1 MGLVDE
7 IKRLG
12 KHSAIYGIGGLIQR
26 IVAVLLLPL
35 YTRFLSPSD
44 YGAIEALVALSA
56 VIFALLRA
64 GIQSSFFRFYFHAET
79 DGERL
84 TVVRTSFWF
93 TMGAATIALAA
104 GELFAPQISHFLY
117 GSGEHTDLVRAAF
130 VGLWAAMNYD
140 QLTALFRV
148 EERSVSYATASLAN
162 VVITIGITILLVVV
176 LDQGPLGVLVGN
188 FSGTLAVY
196 AVLLAY
202 RRTQL
207 GFEFNTDVFRKMTE
221 WGMPL
226 VPSVIALNAI
236 DFADRFLLVRIK
248 GQHELGLYA
257 IGMRISAGLLFVL
270 AAFRTAWPA
279 FAYSIREDNEA
290 RRTYGFVL
298 TYVTFFSS
306 WAALALGLAAPWIVR
321 LLTTPE
327 FYGGARVV
335 PILSFAF
342 VVFGAYVV
350 VVTSIG
356 ARRPPRV
363 ELDHH
368 RDRRSDRGPA
378 QPRADPAVRDDRRR
392 GVDAALLLRDLPRD
406 DLEGAARVPR
416 ALPVAAARDSC
427 GHRGRADGV
436 REARRRRPSA
446 GDRAHGAVPARA
458 RARRLLPARGARPD
472 RRLRQA
478 VASPRSR
485 LIRRWTRERS
495 LRSRGA
501 GRRV

>member
-1 MGLVDE
+1 VGLVDE

-84 TVVRTSFWF
+84 TIVRTSFWF

-356 ARRPPRV
+356 RV
-363 ELDHH
+363 
-368 RDRRSDRGPA
+368 G
-378 QPRADPAVRDDRRR
+378 RR
-392 GVDAALLLRDLPRD
+392 GSNWIITGIAAVIGVLLNLALIPPFGMT
-406 DLEGAARVPR
+406 GAAVSMLLSYFVIFLGMTWKAQRVFHVHYQWRRLATAAGTASGLTVVGKLVDGGLPLAIVLT
-416 ALPVAAARDSC
+416 ALYPLVL
-427 GHRGRADGV
+427 GLFGFYLP
-436 REARRRRPSA
+436 EE
-446 GDRAHGAVPARA
+446 RA
-458 RARRLLPARGARPD
+458 RIGAFGRRLRAFGRRLLP
-472 RRLRQA
+472 
-478 VASPRSR
+478 
-485 LIRRWTRERS
+485 
-495 LRSRGA
+495 
-501 GRRV
+501 GRV

>member
-1 MGLVDE
+1 MGLAQE

-12 KHSAIYGIGGLIQR
+12 KHSAIYGVGGLIQR
-26 IVAVLLLPL
+26 LVAVLLLPL

-44 YGAIEALVALSA
+44 YGAIEALVALTA

-64 GIQSSFFRFYFHAET
+64 GIQSSFFRFYFRAET
-79 DGERL
+79 DRERL

-104 GELFAPQISHFLY
+104 GELFAPQISHVPLRL
-117 GSGEHTDLVRAAF
+117 GRAHGPRPRRLRRPLGDDELRPADGALPRRGALGELLDRRASRTSP
-130 VGLWAAMNYD
+130 L
-140 QLTALFRV
+140 
-148 EERSVSYATASLAN
+148 
-162 VVITIGITILLVVV
+162 TIGITILLVVV
-176 LDQGPLGVLVGN
+176 LDQGPLGVIVGN

-207 GFEFNTDVFRKMTE
+207 GLEFDRGVFRKMTE

-236 DFADRFLLVRIK
+236 DFADRILLVRIK

-321 LLTTPE
+321 LLTTPD
-327 FYGGARVV
+327 FYGGAR
-335 PILSFAF
+335 
-342 VVFGAYVV
+342 
-350 VVTSIG
+350 
-356 ARRPPRV
+356 
-363 ELDHH
+363 
-368 RDRRSDRGPA
+368 
-378 QPRADPAVRDDRRR
+378 
-392 GVDAALLLRDLPRD
+392 
-406 DLEGAARVPR
+406 
-416 ALPVAAARDSC
+416 
-427 GHRGRADGV
+427 GRAD
-436 REARRRRPSA
+436 ARRSRSSSSA
-446 GDRAHGAVPARA
+446 PT
-458 RARRLLPARGARPD
+458 
-472 RRLRQA
+472 
-478 VASPRSR
+478 SS
-485 LIRRWTRERS
+485 S
-495 LRSRGA
+495 
-501 GRRV
+501 

>member
-1 MGLVDE
+1 VPLVQE

-12 KHSAIYGIGGLIQR
+12 KHSAIYGVGGLIQR

-35 YTRFLSPSD
+35 YTRYLSPAD

-56 VIFALLRA
+56 IIFALLRA
-64 GIQSSFFRFYFHAET
+64 GIQSSFFRFYFRAET
-79 DGERL
+79 DSERL
-84 TVVRTSFWF
+84 TIVRTSFWF
-93 TMGAATIALAA
+93 TMGAATITLIA
-104 GELFAPQISHFLY
+104 GEIFAPQIAQLLYRSH
-117 GSGEHTDLVRAAF
+117 EHVDLVRAAF
-130 VGLWAAMNYD
+130 VGLWATMNYD

-148 EERSVSYATASLAN
+148 EERSVSYSIASLTN
-162 VVITIGITILLVVV
+162 VLVTIGMTVLLVVV
-176 LDQGPLGVLVGN
+176 LGKGPLGVLVGN

-207 GFEFNTDVFRKMTE
+207 GLEFNGQVFRNMIE

-248 GQHELGLYA
+248 GTHELGLYA

-298 TYVTFFSS
+298 TYVTFFSA
-306 WAALALGLAAPWIVR
+306 WAALALGLAAPWLVR

-327 FYGGARVV
+327 FYAGADVV

-356 ARRPPRV
+356 RV
-363 ELDHH
+363 
-368 RDRRSDRGPA
+368 G
-378 QPRADPAVRDDRRR
+378 RR
-392 GVDAALLLRDLPRD
+392 GSNWIITGIAAIIGVLLNLALIPPFGMM
-406 DLEGAARVPR
+406 GAAVSMLLSYFVIFLGMTWKAQRVFHVHYQWR
-416 ALPVAAARDSC
+416 RLGTAAGTAAGLTVVGKLVDGGLPLAIVLVAAYPIVLRFV
-427 GHRGRADGV
+427 GFYL
-436 REARRRRPSA
+436 
-446 GDRAHGAVPARA
+446 PAERA
-458 RARRLLPARGARPD
+458 RIGAFGRRLLP
-472 RRLRQA
+472 
-478 VASPRSR
+478 
-485 LIRRWTRERS
+485 
-495 LRSRGA
+495 
-501 GRRV
+501 GRV

>member
-1 MGLVDE
+1 MGLAQE

-12 KHSAIYGIGGLIQR
+12 KHSAIYGVGGLIQR
-26 IVAVLLLPL
+26 LVAVLLLPL

-79 DGERL
+79 DDERL

-93 TMGAATIALAA
+93 TMGAATIALAG
-104 GELFAPQISHFLY
+104 GELLAPQISHFLY

-188 FSGTLAVY
+188 FSGTLVVY

-207 GFEFNTDVFRKMTE
+207 GFEFNTSVFRKMTE

-236 DFADRFLLVRIK
+236 DFADRILLVRIK

-279 FAYSIREDNEA
+279 IAYSIREDNEA

-321 LLTTPE
+321 LLTTPD

-335 PILSFAF
+335 PMLSFAF

-356 ARRPPRV
+356 RV
-363 ELDHH
+363 
-368 RDRRSDRGPA
+368 G
-378 QPRADPAVRDDRRR
+378 RR
-392 GVDAALLLRDLPRD
+392 GSNWIITGIAAVIGVLLNLALIPPFGMT
-406 DLEGAARVPR
+406 GAAVSMLLAYFVIFLGMTWKAQRVFHVHYQWR
-416 ALPVAAARDSC
+416 RLATAAGTAAGLTVVGKLIDGGLPLVIVLTAIYPLVLRLT
-427 GHRGRADGV
+427 GFYLP
-436 REARRRRPSA
+436 EE
-446 GDRAHGAVPARA
+446 RA
-458 RARRLLPARGARPD
+458 RIGAFGRRLLP
-472 RRLRQA
+472 
-478 VASPRSR
+478 
-485 LIRRWTRERS
+485 
-495 LRSRGA
+495 
-501 GRRV
+501 GRV

>member
-1 MGLVDE
+1 MGLAQE

-12 KHSAIYGIGGLIQR
+12 KHSAIYGVGGLIQR
-26 IVAVLLLPL
+26 LVAVLLLPL
-35 YTRFLSPSD
+35 YTRFLNPSD
-44 YGAIEALVALSA
+44 YGAIEALVALTA

-64 GIQSSFFRFYFHAET
+64 GIQSSFFRFYFRAEN
-79 DGERL
+79 DRERL

-117 GSGEHTDLVRAAF
+117 GSGVHTDLVRAAF
-130 VGLWAAMNYD
+130 VGLWATMNYD

-148 EERSVSYATASLAN
+148 EERSVSYSMASLAN
-162 VVITIGITILLVVV
+162 VALTIGITILLVVV
-176 LDQGPLGVLVGN
+176 LDQGPLGVIVGN

-207 GFEFNTDVFRKMTE
+207 GLEFDRDVFWKMTE

-236 DFADRFLLVRIK
+236 DFADRILLVRIK
-248 GQHELGLYA
+248 GPHELGLYA

-321 LLTTPE
+321 LLTTPD
-327 FYGGARVV
+327 FYGGADVV
-335 PILSFAF
+335 PMLSFAF

-356 ARRPPRV
+356 RV
-363 ELDHH
+363 
-368 RDRRSDRGPA
+368 G
-378 QPRADPAVRDDRRR
+378 RR
-392 GVDAALLLRDLPRD
+392 GSNWIITGIAAVIGVLLNLALIPPFGMI
-406 DLEGAARVPR
+406 GAAVSMLLAYFVIFLGMTWKAQRVFHVHYQWR
-416 ALPVAAARDSC
+416 RLATAAGTAAGLTVVGKLIDGGLPLVIVLVAIYPIVLRFV
-427 GHRGRADGV
+427 GFYLP
-436 REARRRRPSA
+436 EE
-446 GDRAHGAVPARA
+446 RA
-458 RARRLLPARGARPD
+458 RIGAYGRRLLP
-472 RRLRQA
+472 
-478 VASPRSR
+478 
-485 LIRRWTRERS
+485 
-495 LRSRGA
+495 
-501 GRRV
+501 GRV

>member
-1 MGLVDE
+1 MGLVQE

-12 KHSAIYGIGGLIQR
+12 KHSAIYGVGGLIQR

-35 YTRFLSPSD
+35 YTRYLSPSD

-64 GIQSSFFRFYFHAET
+64 GIQSSFFRFYFRAEN
-79 DGERL
+79 DRERL
-84 TVVRTSFWF
+84 TIVRTSFWF
-93 TMGAATIALAA
+93 TMCASTIALAA
-104 GELFAPQISHFLY
+104 GEIFAPQIAQLLY
-117 GSGEHTDLVRAAF
+117 GAHEHVDLVRAAF
-130 VGLWAAMNYD
+130 VGLWATMNYD

-148 EERSVSYATASLAN
+148 EERSVSYSLASLAN
-162 VVITIGITILLVVV
+162 VVLTIGTTVLLVVV

-196 AVLLAY
+196 VVMLAY

-207 GFEFNTDVFRKMTE
+207 GLEFDRPVFRNMIE

-226 VPSVIALNAI
+226 VPSVLALKAI

-257 IGMRISAGLLFVL
+257 IGMRISAALLFVL

-279 FAYSIREDNEA
+279 FAYSIREDDEA

-298 TYVTFFSS
+298 TYVTFVSS
-306 WAALALGLAAPWIVR
+306 WAALALGLTAPWIVR

-335 PILSFAF
+335 PMLSFAF

-356 ARRPPRV
+356 RV
-363 ELDHH
+363 GRLG
-368 RDRRSDRGPA
+368 SNWSIT
-378 QPRADPAVRDDRRR
+378 
-392 GVDAALLLRDLPRD
+392 
-406 DLEGAARVPR
+406 GAAAVIGVLLNLALIPPFGMTGAAVSMLLSYFAIFLGMTWKAQRVFHVHYQWRRLATAAGAAVGLTVIGKLLDGGLPLAI
-416 ALPVAAARDSC
+416 ALSLVYPLVL
-427 GHRGRADGV
+427 GLLGFYL
-436 REARRRRPSA
+436 
-446 GDRAHGAVPARA
+446 PAERA
-458 RARRLLPARGARPD
+458 RIGAFGRRLLP
-472 RRLRQA
+472 
-478 VASPRSR
+478 
-485 LIRRWTRERS
+485 
-495 LRSRGA
+495 
-501 GRRV
+501 GRA

>member
-1 MGLVDE
+1 MGLVEE

-12 KHSAIYGIGGLIQR
+12 KHSAIYGVGGLIQR

-35 YTRFLSPSD
+35 YTRYLSPSD

-64 GIQSSFFRFYFHAET
+64 GIQSSFFRFYFRAET
-79 DGERL
+79 DPERL
-84 TVVRTSFWF
+84 TIVRTSFWF
-93 TMGAATIALAA
+93 TMGAATIALVA
-104 GELFAPQISHFLY
+104 GEIFASQVAHVLY
-117 GSGEHTDLVRAAF
+117 GSQEHVNLVRAAF
-130 VGLWAAMNYD
+130 VGLWATMNYD

-148 EERSVSYATASLAN
+148 EERSVSYSLASLAN
-162 VVITIGITILLVVV
+162 VVLTIGTTILLVVV

-207 GFEFNTDVFRKMTE
+207 GLEFNGRVFRNMIE

-257 IGMRISAGLLFVL
+257 IGMRISAALLFVL

-279 FAYSIREDNEA
+279 FAYSIREDNIA

-306 WAALALGLAAPWIVR
+306 WAALGLGLAAPWIVR
-321 LLTTPE
+321 LLTTPD
-327 FYGGARVV
+327 FYDGAQVV

-356 ARRPPRV
+356 RV
-363 ELDHH
+363 
-368 RDRRSDRGPA
+368 G
-378 QPRADPAVRDDRRR
+378 RR
-392 GVDAALLLRDLPRD
+392 GSNWIITGIAAVIGVLLNLALIPPFGMT
-406 DLEGAARVPR
+406 GAAVSMLLSYFVIFLGMTWKAQRVFHVHYQWRRLATAVGTAAGLTVVGKLVDGGLPLAIVLT
-416 ALPVAAARDSC
+416 ALYPVVL
-427 GHRGRADGV
+427 GLVGFYLP
-436 REARRRRPSA
+436 EE
-446 GDRAHGAVPARA
+446 RA
-458 RARRLLPARGARPD
+458 RIGAFGRRLLP
-472 RRLRQA
+472 
-478 VASPRSR
+478 
-485 LIRRWTRERS
+485 
-495 LRSRGA
+495 
-501 GRRV
+501 GRV

>member
-1 MGLVDE
+1 MGLAQE

-12 KHSAIYGIGGLIQR
+12 KHSAIYGVGGLIQR
-26 IVAVLLLPL
+26 LVAVLLLPL
-35 YTRFLSPSD
+35 YTRFLNPSD
-44 YGAIEALVALSA
+44 YGAIEALVALTA

-64 GIQSSFFRFYFHAET
+64 GIQSSFFRFYFRAEN
-79 DGERL
+79 DRERL

-117 GSGEHTDLVRAAF
+117 GSGVHTDLVRAAF
-130 VGLWAAMNYD
+130 VGLWATMNYD

-148 EERSVSYATASLAN
+148 EERSVSYSMASLAN
-162 VVITIGITILLVVV
+162 VALTIGITILLVVV
-176 LDQGPLGVLVGN
+176 LDQGPLGVIVGN

-207 GFEFNTDVFRKMTE
+207 GLEFDRDVFWKMTE

-236 DFADRFLLVRIK
+236 DFADRILLVRIK
-248 GQHELGLYA
+248 GPHELGLYA

-321 LLTTPE
+321 LLTTPD
-327 FYGGARVV
+327 FYGGAGVV
-335 PILSFAF
+335 PMLSFAF

-356 ARRPPRV
+356 RV
-363 ELDHH
+363 
-368 RDRRSDRGPA
+368 G
-378 QPRADPAVRDDRRR
+378 RR
-392 GVDAALLLRDLPRD
+392 GSNWIITGIAAVIGVLLNLALIPPFGMI
-406 DLEGAARVPR
+406 GAAVSMLLAYFVIFLGMTWKAQRVFHVHYQWR
-416 ALPVAAARDSC
+416 RLATAAGTAAGLTVVGKLIDGGLPLVIVLVAIYPIVLRFV
-427 GHRGRADGV
+427 GFYLP
-436 REARRRRPSA
+436 EE
-446 GDRAHGAVPARA
+446 RA
-458 RARRLLPARGARPD
+458 RIGAFGRRLLP
-472 RRLRQA
+472 
-478 VASPRSR
+478 
-485 LIRRWTRERS
+485 
-495 LRSRGA
+495 
-501 GRRV
+501 GRV

>member
-1 MGLVDE
+1 
-7 IKRLG
+7 
-12 KHSAIYGIGGLIQR
+12 
-26 IVAVLLLPL
+26 
-35 YTRFLSPSD
+35 
-44 YGAIEALVALSA
+44 
-56 VIFALLRA
+56 
-64 GIQSSFFRFYFHAET
+64 
-79 DGERL
+79 
-84 TVVRTSFWF
+84 
-93 TMGAATIALAA
+93 
-104 GELFAPQISHFLY
+104 
-117 GSGEHTDLVRAAF
+117 
-130 VGLWAAMNYD
+130 MNYD

-148 EERSVSYATASLAN
+148 EERSVSYSMASLAN
-162 VVITIGITILLVVV
+162 VAITIGITILLVVV

-188 FSGTLAVY
+188 FSGTLVVY

-207 GFEFNTDVFRKMTE
+207 GFEFNTSVFRKMTE

-236 DFADRFLLVRIK
+236 DFADRILLVRIK

-321 LLTTPE
+321 LLTTPD

-335 PILSFAF
+335 PMLSFAF

-356 ARRPPRV
+356 RV
-363 ELDHH
+363 
-368 RDRRSDRGPA
+368 G
-378 QPRADPAVRDDRRR
+378 RR
-392 GVDAALLLRDLPRD
+392 GSNWIITGIAAVIGVLLNLALIPPFGMT
-406 DLEGAARVPR
+406 GAAVSMLLAYFVIFLGMTWKAQRVFHVHYQWR
-416 ALPVAAARDSC
+416 RLATAAGTAAGLTVVGKLIDGGLPLVIVLTAIYPLVLRLT
-427 GHRGRADGV
+427 GFYLP
-436 REARRRRPSA
+436 EE
-446 GDRAHGAVPARA
+446 RA
-458 RARRLLPARGARPD
+458 RIGAFGRRLLP
-472 RRLRQA
+472 
-478 VASPRSR
+478 
-485 LIRRWTRERS
+485 
-495 LRSRGA
+495 
-501 GRRV
+501 GRV

>member
-1 MGLVDE
+1 MGLAQE

-12 KHSAIYGIGGLIQR
+12 KHSAIYGVGGLIQR
-26 IVAVLLLPL
+26 LVAVLLLPL
-35 YTRFLSPSD
+35 YTRFLTPSD

-207 GFEFNTDVFRKMTE
+207 GLEFDRGVFWKMTE

-236 DFADRFLLVRIK
+236 DFADRILLVRIK

-321 LLTTPE
+321 LLTTPD

-335 PILSFAF
+335 PMLSFAF

-356 ARRPPRV
+356 RV
-363 ELDHH
+363 
-368 RDRRSDRGPA
+368 G
-378 QPRADPAVRDDRRR
+378 RR
-392 GVDAALLLRDLPRD
+392 GSNWIITGIAAVIGVLLNLALIPPFGMT
-406 DLEGAARVPR
+406 GAAVSMLLAYFVIFLGMTWKAQRVFHVHYQWR
-416 ALPVAAARDSC
+416 RLATAAGTAAGLTVVGKLVDGGLPLVIVLTAIYPLVLRL
-427 GHRGRADGV
+427 
-436 REARRRRPSA
+436 A
-446 GDRAHGAVPARA
+446 GFYLPEERA
-458 RARRLLPARGARPD
+458 RIGAFGRRLLP
-472 RRLRQA
+472 
-478 VASPRSR
+478 
-485 LIRRWTRERS
+485 
-495 LRSRGA
+495 
-501 GRRV
+501 GRV

>member
-1 MGLVDE
+1 LGLVQE

-35 YTRFLSPSD
+35 YTRYLTPSD

-79 DGERL
+79 DRERL

-104 GELFAPQISHFLY
+104 GELFAPQIAHWLY
-117 GSGEHTDLVRAAF
+117 GSAEHTDLVRAAF
-130 VGLWAAMNYD
+130 VGLWATMNYD

-162 VVITIGITILLVVV
+162 VVVTIGMTILLVVV
-176 LDQGPLGVLVGN
+176 FDQGPLGVLVGN
-188 FSGTLAVY
+188 FSGTLVVY

-207 GFEFNTDVFRKMTE
+207 GLEFNTDVFRKMTE
-221 WGMPL
+221 WGLPL
-226 VPSVIALNAI
+226 VPSVVALSAI
-236 DFADRFLLVRIK
+236 DFADRFLLLRFK

-257 IGMRISAGLLFVL
+257 IGMRISAALLFVL

-306 WAALALGLAAPWIVR
+306 WAALGLGLAAPWIVR
-321 LLTTPE
+321 LLTTPD

-356 ARRPPRV
+356 RV
-363 ELDHH
+363 
-368 RDRRSDRGPA
+368 G
-378 QPRADPAVRDDRRR
+378 RR
-392 GVDAALLLRDLPRD
+392 GSNWIITGVAAVIGVLLNFALIPPFGMT
-406 DLEGAARVPR
+406 GAAVSMLLSYFVIFLGMTWKAQRVFHVHYQWRRLAIAVGTAAGLTVIGKLVDGGLPLAI
-416 ALPVAAARDSC
+416 ALTAVYPFVLAL
-427 GHRGRADGV
+427 
-436 REARRRRPSA
+436 A
-446 GDRAHGAVPARA
+446 GFYLPEERA
-458 RARRLLPARGARPD
+458 RIGAFGRRLLP
-472 RRLRQA
+472 
-478 VASPRSR
+478 
-485 LIRRWTRERS
+485 
-495 LRSRGA
+495 
-501 GRRV
+501 GRV

>member
-1 MGLVDE
+1 MGLAQE

-12 KHSAIYGIGGLIQR
+12 KHSAIYGVGGLIQR
-26 IVAVLLLPL
+26 LVAVLLLPL
-35 YTRFLSPSD
+35 YTRFLTPSD

-64 GIQSSFFRFYFHAET
+64 GIQSSFFRFYFRAET
-79 DGERL
+79 DRERL

-104 GELFAPQISHFLY
+104 GELFAPQISQFLY

-130 VGLWAAMNYD
+130 VGLWATMNYD

-148 EERSVSYATASLAN
+148 EERSVSYSMASLAN
-162 VVITIGITILLVVV
+162 VALTIGITILLVVV
-176 LDQGPLGVLVGN
+176 LDQGPLGVIVGN

-207 GFEFNTDVFRKMTE
+207 GLEFDRGVFWKMTE

-236 DFADRFLLVRIK
+236 DFADRILLVRIK

-321 LLTTPE
+321 LLTTPD

-335 PILSFAF
+335 PMLSFAF

-356 ARRPPRV
+356 RV
-363 ELDHH
+363 
-368 RDRRSDRGPA
+368 G
-378 QPRADPAVRDDRRR
+378 RR
-392 GVDAALLLRDLPRD
+392 GSNWIITGIAAVIGVLLNLALIPPFGMT
-406 DLEGAARVPR
+406 GAAVSMLLAYFVIFLGMTWKAQRVFHVHYQWRRLATAAGTAAGLTVVGKLIDGGLPLVI
-416 ALPVAAARDSC
+416 ALTAIYPLVL
-427 GHRGRADGV
+427 GL
-436 REARRRRPSA
+436 A
-446 GDRAHGAVPARA
+446 GFYLPEERA
-458 RARRLLPARGARPD
+458 RIGAFGRRLLP
-472 RRLRQA
+472 
-478 VASPRSR
+478 
-485 LIRRWTRERS
+485 
-495 LRSRGA
+495 
-501 GRRV
+501 GRV